1 MAELGHKTELSDRGR
16 CFLLLETD
24 LLHLFVR
31 IIRIRPGAS
40 TAGAIGARDAAE
52 PIVGFLKALE
62 DSVQGHEFEIILV
75 GSDTQMRGAGQGLI
89 IGRLVRDEEVL
100 MGLG

>member
-1 MAELGHKTELSDRGR
+1 
-16 CFLLLETD
+16 
-24 LLHLFVR
+24 
-31 IIRIRPGAS
+31 
-40 TAGAIGARDAAE
+40 
-52 PIVGFLKALE
+52 
-62 DSVQGHEFEIILV
+62 VQGHEFEIILV